1 MQRRAEWLV
10 RANRLR
16 TTSKQRV
23 KFPSRL
29 RYPRCV
35 SALDQT
41 IDLEEV
47 IRVLVAI
54 GIEEPCARDQFA
66 AVINDAGR
74 LAEVGALA
82 VESDAGLLLS
92 DDMPLPAALFELVDG
107 LRQSG
112 LAAAVGT
119 SRAGTLMLQFN
130 GPRPSAYE
138 LHFEAHATPSDL
150 VRALANVVPRTHQ
163 MLLAIDYE
171 RSGALP
177 VVILDRGSYVW
188 FSAAVGDGALER
200 VFARAAG
207 DTNLVQLKACESVLP
222 EADFAERFA
231 WHPPDADATT
241 TADAAFER
249 VRVYDPRI
257 AWPIDSRRPPGDDF
271 YEYCNTLAAESL
283 ARCLATGD
291 EAAWANLLYRFAL
304 ATLVGA
310 NCDVLAARRNPGRS
324 AQGILGFGQ
333 LTWAWFIFEAMGAS
347 DDAARASVLL
357 DNTWVK
363 SQERGSVAARQRAY
377 YDLALYLRSGKRG
390 PAVARVAEL
399 LALTDRAAWGD
410 PQAVSAALAVHTE
423 PLGDQLTHHPLYH
436 VWPATLYAL
445 ARRAAALDALP
456 SDNPFL
462 ARPLSLSAVHLDH
475 PVVVRLKEQLA
486 GFDALDPEHLPPL
499 LDPLPVIV
507 DVRITEV
514 NGADAHGQTLLAAHD
529 DAEHHVVAP
538 HAGRDMQPG
547 EIWLLEIQ
555 GALPS
560 SAHAH
565 YADLGEVSVAI
576 ALPTGEWLSKV

>member
-1 MQRRAEWLV
+1 L
-10 RANRLR
+10 L
-16 TTSKQRV
+16 TTIKQRV
-23 KFPSRL
+23 KFSGRL
-29 RYPRCV
+29 RYPRSV

-66 AVINDAGR
+66 ALTNDAGR

-82 VESDAGLLLS
+82 AESDAGLLLS

-112 LAAAVGT
+112 LAATLGT
-119 SRAGTLMLQFN
+119 SSAGALMLQFN
-130 GPRPSAYE
+130 GPRPTAYE
-138 LHFEAHATPSDL
+138 VHFEAEATPSDL

-163 MLLAIDYE
+163 LLLAIDYE
-171 RSGALP
+171 RTGALP

-207 DTNLVQLKACESVLP
+207 DTNLVLLKGCETVLP
-222 EADFAERFA
+222 TPNLVERFA
-231 WHPPDADATT
+231 WHAPDAEATT
-241 TADAAFER
+241 SVDAAFER

-271 YEYCNTLAAESL
+271 YEYCNALAAESL
-283 ARCLATGD
+283 ARCLADGD

-333 LTWAWFIFEAMGAS
+333 LTWAWFIFDALGAT
-347 DDAARASVLL
+347 DEAARVSALL

-363 SQERGSVAARQRAY
+363 GQERGNVAARQRAY
-377 YDLALYLRSGKRG
+377 YDLALYLRTGKRG
-390 PAVARVAEL
+390 PSVARLAEL
-399 LALTDRAAWGD
+399 LALADGAAWQD
-410 PQAVSAALAVHTE
+410 PHIVSAALAVHTE
-423 PLGDQLTHHPLYH
+423 PLADQLTHHALYH
-436 VWPATLYAL
+436 VWPAPLYAL
-445 ARRAAALDALP
+445 ARRAGVLDTLP

-475 PVVVRLKEQLA
+475 PVVVRLKDQLA

-507 DVRITEV
+507 DVQITEV
-514 NGADAHGQTLLAAHD
+514 NGADAHGRTLLAAHD

-538 HAGRDMQPG
+538 HAGRNMQPG
-547 EIWLLEIQ
+547 EIWLMEIQ

-560 SAHAH
+560 SAQTH
-565 YADLGEVSVAI
+565 YADLGDVSVAI